1 MAIYSL
7 SISNVSRAAGSSS
20 LATLSYIS
28 ATRVADERLGRSFSY
43 GRGERVLATGTMLP
57 EGAPDDYANAEVLF
71 NSIEDFEKASN
82 ARTAKKMIIA
92 LPREWGLDESRERL
106 EEFIR
111 EQVTERGYACTYAI
125 HEDMERA
132 NPHAHVLIA
141 NRQIDSK
148 TGAWGGKR
156 KMVYA
161 LDEAGQ
167 RIPIIDK
174 NTGVQKVDKRNR
186 KQWKRISVE
195 TNPLDEKTV
204 LEAIR
209 KGWADTA
216 NKYLAPEQQISHL
229 SLKAQ
234 GIEREPTI
242 HEGYAAQ
249 AIAKRGGVAERVE
262 LNKSI
267 RAGNGYVGVL
277 GQEIGKIEQLA
288 RQIRQAASTAVNR
301 AVGLIEEIQAA
312 LSARFKRGTIPATVD
327 FGGRESVARTEEHRL
342 SAEESGLEA
351 QYCQLGA
358 RETALR
364 TSVERLNQRI
374 EDARTPKKIQLK
386 GKDDIRDLIERRVA
400 QKQQEQNKPQSLSS
414 QLNQLKAASK
424 EINKNNPYR
433 GGGRGA
439 R

>member
-71 NSIEDFEKASN
+71 NSIEVFEKASN

-92 LPREWGLDESRERL
+92 LPREWGLGESRERL

-156 KMVYA
+156 KMIYA

-312 LSARFKRGTIPATVD
+312 LATRFKRGTIPTSID
-327 FGGRESVARTEEHRL
+327 FRERESVARAEEYRL
-342 SAEESGLEA
+342 SREEQSAGERNKNLRSKVENLTAQVKTAQQEEA
-351 QYCQLGA
+351 GN
-358 RETALR
+358 RE
-364 TSVERLNQRI
+364 
-374 EDARTPKKIQLK
+374 LK
-386 GKDDIRDLIERRVA
+386 TVTQADIREELKRRVN
-400 QKQQEQNKPQSLSS
+400 QKQEQQRQQQSLAS
-414 QLNQLKAASK
+414 QLDQLRAASK
-424 EINKNNPYR
+424 ELDKHNPHHNN
-433 GGGRGA
+433 GRGA